1 MIPFQI
7 LAAHILYITRGTMT
21 KKFFSYL
28 NYLLYFYFICE
39 CHESRERMDKKNI
52 SSYESFS
59 ESTAWLFQNERQ
71 FVLICAL
78 IYFNVIAISVANRIT
93 SASMYLSRTH
103 TTCELNHARLR
114 NFDSV
119 KRVLKIYG
127 SRMHAL
133 RGNPLN
139 KLIN

>member
-1 MIPFQI
+1 MSQ
-7 LAAHILYITRGTMT
+7 M
-21 KKFFSYL
+21 S
-28 NYLLYFYFICE
+28 
-39 CHESRERMDKKNI
+39 ERMDKKNNF

-59 ESTAWLFQNERQ
+59 ESTAWLFQNARQ

-93 SASMYLSRTH
+93 STSIHVSLPRTH